1 MLNTG
6 SNSAKGNPAGAI
18 VSVRNLTKKFK
29 LSRKALLHAVD
40 DISFDI
46 RQGEILGLVGESGCG
61 KSTLGRLIIKL
72 HEPTSGHIT
81 FAGKDVSKKLSLS
94 DRRKFSRDVQLI
106 FQDPYSSLNPRMTVK
121 DIIAEGPDSCGLW
134 AQGER
139 ERKVAEWLER
149 VGLHASHASRYPHE
163 FSGGQRQRIG
173 IARALALE
181 PKLVICDEPISALDV
196 SVQAQIVNLLKEL
209 QKERNLTYLFIAH
222 DLSMV
227 RVICDRMAVM
237 YLGKLVELGTSA
249 EVYDNPQ
256 HPYTKALIS
265 SNPIPDPEF
274 ERKRQRALIK
284 GEIGTPVNPKPGCRF
299 APRCPHVM
307 DKCRSVTPEL
317 RKTPAG
323 QLAACHLYPES

>member
-1 MLNTG
+1 MINRG
-6 SNSAKGNPAGAI
+6 SSGEQPI

-29 LSRKALLHAVD
+29 LSRKAFLHAVD
-40 DISFDI
+40 DISFEI
-46 RQGEILGLVGESGCG
+46 RPGEILGLVGESGCG

-72 HEPTSGHIT
+72 HEPTSGAIT
-81 FAGKDVSKKLSLS
+81 FAGRDVSGKLSLS

-134 AQGER
+134 ASAER
-139 ERKVAEWLER
+139 EAKVAEWLER

-173 IARALALE
+173 IARSLALE

-196 SVQAQIVNLLKEL
+196 SVQAQIVNLLKNL
-209 QKERNLTYLFIAH
+209 QKERDLTYLFIAH

-237 YLGKLVELGTSA
+237 YLGKLVEIGTSA

-256 HPYTKALIS
+256 HPYTKALIN

-274 ERKRQRALIK
+274 EKKRQRSLIK

-307 DKCRSVTPEL
+307 ERCRTITPEL
-317 RKTPAG
+317 RATPGG

>member
-1 MLNTG
+1 MRN
-6 SNSAKGNPAGAI
+6 KPI
-18 VSVRNLTKKFK
+18 VKVQNLTKKFR
-29 LSRKALLHAVD
+29 LGRKVFLHAVD
-40 DISFDI
+40 DLSFEI
-46 RQGEILGLVGESGCG
+46 NETEILGLVGESGCG

-72 HEPTSGHIT
+72 HEPTSGKIDFNGT
-81 FAGKDVSKKLSLS
+81 DVSHKLSMAE
-94 DRRKFSRDVQLI
+94 RRKFSRDVQLI

-134 AQGER
+134 KSEER
-139 ERKVAEWLER
+139 EKKVAFWLER

-181 PKLVICDEPISALDV
+181 PRLVICDEPISALDV

-209 QKERNLTYLFIAH
+209 QRERDLTYLFIAH

-227 RVICDRMAVM
+227 RIICDRMAVM
-237 YLGKLVELGTSA
+237 YLGKIVELGTSA
-249 EVYDNPQ
+249 QVYDNPQ
-256 HPYTKALIS
+256 HPYTKALVS

-274 ERKRQRALIK
+274 EQKRTRSLIQ
-284 GEIGTPVNPKPGCRF
+284 GEIGSPVNPKPGCRF

-307 DKCRSVTPEL
+307 DICRTTDPVDT
-317 RKTPAG
+317 KTEAG
-323 QLAACHLYPES
+323 QVVACHLFSQKK

>member
-1 MLNTG
+1 MPNQ
-6 SNSAKGNPAGAI
+6 PI
-18 VSVRNLTKKFK
+18 VKVRNLTKKFR
-29 LSRKALLHAVD
+29 LGRGVFLHAVD
-40 DISFDI
+40 NLSFEI
-46 RQGEILGLVGESGCG
+46 NETEILGLVGESGCG

-72 HEPTSGHIT
+72 LEPTSGHIDFSGT
-81 FAGKDVSKKLSLS
+81 DVSHKLTLRE
-94 DRRKFSRDVQLI
+94 RRNFSRDVQLI

-134 AQGER
+134 NSSER
-139 ERKVAEWLER
+139 ESKVTFWLER

-209 QKERNLTYLFIAH
+209 QSERKLTYLFIAH

-237 YLGKLVELGTSA
+237 YLGKIIELGSSA
-249 EVYDNPQ
+249 QVYDNPQ
-256 HPYTKALIS
+256 HPYTKALVS
-265 SNPIPDPEF
+265 SNPVPDPEF
-274 ERKRQRALIK
+274 EQRRTRALIQ
-284 GEIGTPVNPKPGCRF
+284 GEISSPVNPKPGCRF

-307 DKCRSVTPEL
+307 DICQTIDPPDI
-317 RKTPAG
+317 KTDSG
-323 QLAACHLYPES
+323 QVVACHLFSLKQ

>member
-1 MLNTG
+1 MLNH
-6 SNSAKGNPAGAI
+6 KPI
-18 VSVRNLTKKFK
+18 VKVKNLSKKFRLGRNLF
-29 LSRKALLHAVD
+29 LHAVD
-40 DISFDI
+40 DLTFDI
-46 RQGEILGLVGESGCG
+46 NETEILGLVGESGCG

-72 HEPTSGHIT
+72 HEPTSGQIDFNGT
-81 FAGKDVSKKLSLS
+81 DVSHKLSIAE
-94 DRRKFSRDVQLI
+94 RRKFSRDVQLI

-134 AQGER
+134 QADER
-139 ERKVAEWLER
+139 EKKVAFWLER

-209 QKERNLTYLFIAH
+209 QRERDLTYLFIAH

-237 YLGKLVELGTSA
+237 YLGKIVELGTSA
-249 EVYDNPQ
+249 QVYDNPQ
-256 HPYTKALIS
+256 HPYTKALVS

-274 ERKRQRALIK
+274 EQKRTRALIQ
-284 GEIGTPVNPKPGCRF
+284 GEIGSPVNPKPGCRF

-307 DKCRSVTPEL
+307 DICRTTDPVNT
-317 RKTPAG
+317 KTAAG
-323 QLAACHLYPES
+323 QVVACHLFSQKN